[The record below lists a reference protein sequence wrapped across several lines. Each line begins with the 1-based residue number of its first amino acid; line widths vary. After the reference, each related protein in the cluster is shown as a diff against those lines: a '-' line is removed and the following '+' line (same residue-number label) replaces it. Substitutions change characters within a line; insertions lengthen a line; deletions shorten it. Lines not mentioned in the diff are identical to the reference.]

1 MENTAPLSPLLI
13 NHVFLGSPRGLF
25 AVITVRSVNT
35 WMHGFEPSKNLHLN
49 DASKEVGQLRDRLG
63 VIANYGHLYVGKRLL
78 REEEPLLYPKLVF

>member
-1 MENTAPLSPLLI
+1 
-13 NHVFLGSPRGLF
+13 
-25 AVITVRSVNT
+25 
-35 WMHGFEPSKNLHLN
+35 MHGFEPSKNLHLN